1 MLYLSVGIV
10 VGAAFHEFWHELFQK
25 CRNKVNQWTAGDN
38 VKNDSYKKDN
48 ANKESANKE
57 SAKKDGDVMEGEV
70 VEPETESSTQ
80 QKQAPQS

>member
-1 MLYLSVGIV
+1 MLYLIVGIV
-10 VGAAFHEFWHELFQK
+10 LGAAFHEFWHELFQK

-38 VKNDSYKKDN
+38 VKSGSYKKDN
-48 ANKESANKE
+48 ANKEST
-57 SAKKDGDVMEGEV
+57 KKDGDVMEGEV

>member
-1 MLYLSVGIV
+1 MLYLIVGIV
-10 VGAAFHEFWHELFQK
+10 LGAAFHEFWHELFQK

-48 ANKESANKE
+48 ANKESA
-57 SAKKDGDVMEGEV
+57 KKDGDVMEGEV